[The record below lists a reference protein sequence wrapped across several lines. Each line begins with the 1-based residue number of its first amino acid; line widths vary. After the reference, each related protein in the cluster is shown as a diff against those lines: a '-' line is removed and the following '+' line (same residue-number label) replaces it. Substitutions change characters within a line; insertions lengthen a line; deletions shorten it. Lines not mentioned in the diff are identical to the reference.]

1 MFNTL
6 FKVIRIERIII
17 QIKKKVKEKGDALY
31 WGSFCLS
38 WEYLQT
44 FLIIKFC
51 KKIWRIIFFLIM
63 FFYLQGSDSNI
74 LNTQHNNTIKS

>member
-31 WGSFCLS
+31 
-38 WEYLQT
+38 
-44 FLIIKFC
+44 
-51 KKIWRIIFFLIM
+51 
-63 FFYLQGSDSNI
+63 
-74 LNTQHNNTIKS
+74 